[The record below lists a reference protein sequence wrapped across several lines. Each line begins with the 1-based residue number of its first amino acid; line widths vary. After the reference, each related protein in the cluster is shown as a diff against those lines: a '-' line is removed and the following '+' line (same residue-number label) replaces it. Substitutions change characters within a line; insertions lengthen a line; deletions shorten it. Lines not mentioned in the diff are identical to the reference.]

1 MNVTNAVG
9 VAPASS
15 GQHHCAGA
23 TLRLTVEVPAVALP
37 PTVHRRLLDRLTM
50 PLSTG
55 LHLSHAGRVFAFEEP
70 VDWSLYSAVHAT
82 VLPVDNLL
90 GLDNVMTH
98 PAVATAVVR
107 RRRGGGG
114 GGGGGRGGGM
124 VLTIHDDVQKLGS
137 GAFGLVY
144 RGTLSMGDQR
154 PSVQV
159 AVKQFYF
166 LEGPHVYDLYS
177 AAELRPVIVSQLLPE
192 MNTLL
197 RLVHPNLVRLRC
209 VGIKTVFDMACPAYV
224 AMELCDEGTLR
235 QRIDA
240 GRVSDVDAVSFMNDL
255 VSVMSYL
262 HVDMLVVH
270 RDLKPDNIFVRS
282 DVHPGGRAAL
292 ILGDLG
298 LAKVVTG
305 SKARV
310 SMAGTP
316 LYLAPEAAG
325 GGAMCSLAS
334 DVYSASLVAVEFVS
348 GQCVHNEHTAA
359 RDAARADELAAK
371 AKARMTELLVFAD
384 DVPLS
389 LTACDLLLGACTHVA
404 PTDRPSFRMIRRAC
418 NVGGAPAASV
428 ARGNGASAEAKV
440 DTAAEAEAK
449 AQAEANA
456 QAQGRLKRGS
466 A

>member
-1 MNVTNAVG
+1 M
-9 VAPASS
+9 
-15 GQHHCAGA
+15 
-23 TLRLTVEVPAVALP
+23 
-37 PTVHRRLLDRLTM
+37 
-50 PLSTG
+50 
-55 LHLSHAGRVFAFEEP
+55 
-70 VDWSLYSAVHAT
+70 
-82 VLPVDNLL
+82 
-90 GLDNVMTH
+90 
-98 PAVATAVVR
+98 
-107 RRRGGGG
+107 
-114 GGGGGRGGGM
+114 
-124 VLTIHDDVQKLGS
+124 
-137 GAFGLVY
+137 
-144 RGTLSMGDQR
+144 
-154 PSVQV
+154 QV

-262 HVDMLVVH
+262 HVDRLVVH

-282 DVHPGGRAAL
+282 DVHPDGRAAL
-292 ILGDLG
+292 VLGDLG

-334 DVYSASLVAVEFVS
+334 DVYSASLVAVELVS
-348 GQCVHNEHTAA
+348 GQCVHNEQTGA

-389 LTACDLLLGACTHVA
+389 VTACDLLLGACAHVA
-404 PTDRPSFRMIRRAC
+404 PTDRPTFRMIRGAC
-418 NVGGAPAASV
+418 NVGGAPAASA
-428 ARGNGASAEAKV
+428 ARGNGASAEAEAEA
-440 DTAAEAEAK
+440 AAEAEAK
-449 AQAEANA
+449 ARAEVEAKARAEAEAKARAEAEAKARAQAEAKA